1 MIPDRR
7 STSTSA
13 ASTSRRV
20 SGEFPSRRFSS
31 RSRSAAS
38 GVRSWCEASAAK
50 SRCEATRRSS
60 RPAIASK
67 LPARSCTSR
76 GPGASPT
83 RVESSPC
90 PRATADRRSRWR
102 GPVMVRASTTPI
114 APTAAIPTSVT
125 PASRSQ

>member
-13 ASTSRRV
+13 ASMSRRP
-20 SGEFPSRRFSS
+20 SPSPSRRFSS
-31 RSRSAAS
+31 RSRSAAR

-50 SRCEATRRSS
+50 SRWEATSRSS
-60 RPAIASK
+60 RPAMASK
-67 LPARSCTSR
+67 LVARSCTSR
-76 GPGASPT
+76 GPGPSPT
-83 RVESSPC
+83 RVESSPR
-90 PRATADRRSRWR
+90 PRETADWRSRCS
-102 GPVMVRASTTPI
+102 GFVMVRASTRPI